1 MQTAVR
7 PDYFNVPSLQ
17 RNEKAEKATPEE
29 LALHEMAQMRG
40 WQILKDT
47 AEQASRELG
56 EVNKQAIAQGLP
68 LEEIGRNTVVIA
80 LAQGV
85 IERLLNKVADATE
98 ACLRD
103 E

>member
-56 EVNKQAIAQGLP
+56 EGS
-68 LEEIGRNTVVIA
+68 EEVV
-80 LAQGV
+80 
-85 IERLLNKVADATE
+85 
-98 ACLRD
+98 
-103 E
+103 